1 MCGSIEGILLET
13 PLLPVAVGMARL
25 LVGVASAGV
34 FEEEE
39 ASGTGGSGRR

>member
-34 FEEEE
+34 FGEEV
-39 ASGTGGSGRR
+39 SGTAGSGRR

>member
-13 PLLPVAVGMARL
+13 PLLAVAVGMARL

-34 FEEEE
+34 LEEEV
-39 ASGTGGSGRR
+39 SGTGGSGRR